1 MPAPQTMVYLP
12 AEEFTEIRFGFIE
25 RVLEM

>member
-1 MPAPQTMVYLP
+1 VPHTMVYLP

-25 RVLEM
+25 RILEM